1 MYLSSDLLYSANVG
15 GLSQRRELYGQMFS
29 EKMRISHTFF
39 VGHFSFGQNS
49 AAHRAGRGPL
59 GSSSVCVGVRGCAS
73 ACLRGV
79 EITVG
84 PFVARPVCGC

>member
-1 MYLSSDLLYSANVG
+1 
-15 GLSQRRELYGQMFS
+15 MFS
-29 EKMRISHTFF
+29 EKMRISQILLGGQTFF
-39 VGHFSFGQNS
+39 WQNS

-79 EITVG
+79 DITVG